1 MKLLS
6 WNVNGIRA
14 SLKKGFL
21 DFVEKENPD
30 ILCLQET
37 KAHPDQVDEIL
48 DDYHKFWNS
57 AEKKGYSG
65 TAVFSKEEPLS
76 VTNGIGIEKHDKEGR
91 VVSCEFDDYFLV
103 NVYTP
108 NAQDKLA
115 RIDYR
120 MDWDKAFLNFI
131 KTLEKSKPVIT
142 CGDLNVAHKAIDLA
156 RPKQNEGNAGYSEQE
171 RAGFDAYINAGF
183 VDSFRIFNQEPENY
197 SWWSYRAI
205 GARDRNVGWRIDYF
219 LVSESFKD
227 KVKTAFIL
235 NKVMGSDHCP
245 VGIELKS

>member
-37 KAHPDQVDEIL
+37 KAHPEQVDEIL

-108 NAQDKLA
+108 NAQNELA

-120 MDWDKAFLNFI
+120 VDWDKAFLNYI

-142 CGDLNVAHKAIDLA
+142 CGDFNVAHKAIDLA

-219 LVSESFKD
+219 LVSEGLKD
-227 KVKTAFIL
+227 KVKSAFIL

>member
-21 DFVEKENPD
+21 DFVDKENPD

-37 KAHPDQVDEIL
+37 KAHPEQVDEIL

-65 TAVFSKEEPLS
+65 TAIFSKEEPLS

-91 VVSCEFDDYFLV
+91 VVNCEFDDYFLV

-108 NAQDKLA
+108 NAQNELA

-120 MDWDKAFLNFI
+120 VDWDKAFLNYI
-131 KTLEKSKPVIT
+131 KTLEETKPVIT
-142 CGDLNVAHKAIDLA
+142 CGDFNVAHKAIDLA

-171 RAGFDAYINAGF
+171 RTGFDAYINAGF

-219 LVSESFKD
+219 LVSEGLKD
-227 KVKTAFIL
+227 KVKSAFIL

>member
-37 KAHPDQVDEIL
+37 KAHPEQVDEIL

-108 NAQDKLA
+108 NAQNELA

-120 MDWDKAFLNFI
+120 VDWDKAFLNYI

-142 CGDLNVAHKAIDLA
+142 CGDFNVAHKAIDLA

-183 VDSFRIFNQEPENY
+183 VDSFRIFNQEPEN
-197 SWWSYRAI
+197 
-205 GARDRNVGWRIDYF
+205 
-219 LVSESFKD
+219 
-227 KVKTAFIL
+227 
-235 NKVMGSDHCP
+235 
-245 VGIELKS
+245 

>member
-37 KAHPDQVDEIL
+37 KAHPEQVDEIL

-120 MDWDKAFLNFI
+120 IDWDKAFLNFI

-227 KVKTAFIL
+227 KIKTAFIL

>member
-37 KAHPDQVDEIL
+37 KAHPEQVDEIL
-48 DDYHKFWNS
+48 EDYHKFWNS

-65 TAVFSKEEPLS
+65 TAIFSKEEPLS

-108 NAQDKLA
+108 NAKDELA

-142 CGDLNVAHKAIDLA
+142 CGDFNVAHKSIDLA

-227 KVKTAFIL
+227 KVKAAFIL
-235 NKVMGSDHCP
+235 NKVMGSDYCP

>member
-108 NAQDKLA
+108 NAQNELA

>member
-103 NVYTP
+103 NV
-108 NAQDKLA
+108 
-115 RIDYR
+115 
-120 MDWDKAFLNFI
+120 
-131 KTLEKSKPVIT
+131 
-142 CGDLNVAHKAIDLA
+142 
-156 RPKQNEGNAGYSEQE
+156 
-171 RAGFDAYINAGF
+171 
-183 VDSFRIFNQEPENY
+183 
-197 SWWSYRAI
+197 
-205 GARDRNVGWRIDYF
+205 
-219 LVSESFKD
+219 
-227 KVKTAFIL
+227 
-235 NKVMGSDHCP
+235 
-245 VGIELKS
+245 